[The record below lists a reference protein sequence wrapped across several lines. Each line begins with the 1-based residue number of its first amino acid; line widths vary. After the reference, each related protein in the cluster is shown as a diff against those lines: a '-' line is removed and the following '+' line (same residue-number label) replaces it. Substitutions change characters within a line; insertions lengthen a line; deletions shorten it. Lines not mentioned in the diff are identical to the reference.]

1 MESSIV
7 IIGTGYV
14 GLTTGACFAHLGSR
28 VVCADNDNRKISSL
42 RKGRIPIK
50 EAGLP
55 GMVKELTVKRRL
67 EFTTDVAEAVST
79 ADFVFL
85 CLPTPQGQDGQ
96 ANLGIL
102 LDVVGEIAGQVK
114 RGAVV
119 VNKST
124 APVGTAAR
132 IADIIDRDDVEVASN
147 PEFLRE
153 GTAVRD
159 FLRPDRVVIGAEN
172 RETSVRVAELY
183 RDIDATKLLVNTA
196 TAELIKYASNAF
208 LATKISFA
216 NSITNLCEAVGA
228 NAHEVLEGMG
238 RDERIGGKFLKP
250 GPGWGGSCFPK
261 DTYALLSM
269 AEAAGYEFDLL
280 KAVVHANEKQLAL
293 MVDKIDEL
301 LERQMDGSKV
311 AVWGL
316 AFKAGTDDTRQS
328 PALEISQRL
337 LKKGAA
343 IKAYDPAV
351 ETAPEGIEMASS
363 ALSACEDA
371 DILVVLTEWP
381 EFASAPLDTVANK
394 LRMRR
399 VLDTRNILDTRKL
412 SILQFEFQS
421 VGNFMPYSLVS
432 KM

>member
-1 MESSIV
+1 M
-7 IIGTGYV
+7 
-14 GLTTGACFAHLGSR
+14 
-28 VVCADNDNRKISSL
+28 
-42 RKGRIPIK
+42 
-50 EAGLP
+50 
-55 GMVKELTVKRRL
+55 
-67 EFTTDVAEAVST
+67 
-79 ADFVFL
+79 
-85 CLPTPQGQDGQ
+85 
-96 ANLGIL
+96 
-102 LDVVGEIAGQVK
+102 
-114 RGAVV
+114 

-132 IADIIDRDDVEVASN
+132 IADIIDRNDVEVASN